1 MQHSNFT
8 RISVVICVW
17 TLILTIVSGN
27 PTLSFNTKETVLIVG
42 AGPAGLSLALGLSR
56 LGWKVR
62 VFEKRL
68 DLMTRG
74 GAIVGIAPNG
84 LKALEELHSGL
95 RDKIMSLSQGSGPSR
110 SMPWCT
116 MRDVL
121 LEEALKEKNIIIE
134 TGKCLEDIVEGE
146 EGMTATF
153 RSVHDISSD
162 VEEESMVKIDG
173 AFIVAADGVKSTAR
187 RILNLHESTPT
198 GSKIFRGTVDFQSD
212 DECVDDKGMH
222 DYRNALL
229 NLKRAIRVKVPTDN
243 RFLLLVVSFDHIIP
257 GRVCWIC
264 HTTKDV
270 SVYDGSDN
278 VALTL
283 AEMSAANHD
292 DWPMIRFL
300 LSQSTNDF
308 SFTETRLVT
317 FSDKELASFNGRW
330 GGTVSL
336 CFGSLCHF
344 VLSDIAI

>member
-1 MQHSNFT
+1 MHHSFFT
-8 RISVVICVW
+8 TISIVICVW
-17 TLILTIVSGN
+17 TFILTFVSGN

-95 RDKIMSLSQGSGPSR
+95 RDKIMSLSQSNGPSR

-146 EGMTATF
+146 EGVTATF

-173 AFIVAADGVKSTAR
+173 AFIVAADGVKSTVR
-187 RILNLHESTPT
+187 HILNLQESTPT
-198 GSKIFRGTVDFQSD
+198 GSKIFRGTVDFQSN
-212 DECVDDKGMH
+212 DECVDDKETN

-229 NLKRAIRVKVPTDN
+229 ELKRPFLIKVPTDN
-243 RFLLLVVSFDHIIP
+243 RFFLVVVSFNHVIP
-257 GRVCWIC
+257 GRVCWVC
-264 HTTKDV
+264 HTTEDV
-270 SVYDGSDN
+270 SGYDGSDN
-278 VALTL
+278 VVLSL
-283 AEMSAANHD
+283 AEMSAANHK

-300 LSQSTNDF
+300 LSQSTNE
-308 SFTETRLVT
+308 STFTETRTLT
-317 FSDKELASFNGRW
+317 LSDEELASFSGRW

-336 CFGSLCHF
+336 CFDSLLVVSSF
-344 VLSDIAI
+344 NEQ